1 MNLLN
6 QVFIYAQHAPD
17 PEQASFESPLKF
29 ASIINQLNK
38 GGRDLITKNI
48 INNDNNALNLF
59 VLIFLLT
66 NSKNFIPEWSNL
78 TKFNPIKPIIKGK
91 KKLIVSGKKI
101 AVLFSNFAFSIS
113 LISFP
118 KKIKSELFLN
128 NPFHS
133 EILVKNSS

>member
-6 QVFIYAQHAPD
+6 QVFIYAQHAPE

-66 NSKNFIPEWSNL
+66 KFKNFMSEYSIL
-78 TKFNPIKPIIKGK
+78 TKFNPIKPITKGK
-91 KKLIVSGKKI
+91 KKLIVSGKK
-101 AVLFSNFAFSIS
+101 N
-113 LISFP
+113 
-118 KKIKSELFLN
+118 IKSKLKNELKRTII
-128 NPFHS
+128 
-133 EILVKNSS
+133 ILKENKTIPVYK